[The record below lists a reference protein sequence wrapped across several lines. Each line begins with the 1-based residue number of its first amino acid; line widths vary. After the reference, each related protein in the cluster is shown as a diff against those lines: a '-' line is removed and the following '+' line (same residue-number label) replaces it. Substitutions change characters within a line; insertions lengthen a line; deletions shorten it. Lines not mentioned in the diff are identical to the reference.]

1 MKAMSSTPIIR
12 RLRSLLPLLA
22 ISLVHAQEPL
32 TYRLDNGWEG
42 WDPGKRQAIMDTM
55 DNAIAAY
62 NLYGYFPK
70 QLLAVNADP
79 AWTPTA
85 DASFNGRI
93 QFGGQ
98 YGLHTGMH
106 EVAHT
111 LGVGTITAW
120 NQHRPG
126 GAWNGQWAIAQIRQF
141 DGPGAFPNTDNLH
154 FWPYGLNQAGEY
166 NPAQLDRTVKM
177 VTAFRRDMGMIV
189 DIDSDGMP
197 DHWEKTYFTNLSRR
211 PQFDHDNDGATN
223 LQEYQAGTHPTDP
236 VSKPSFPLVGY
247 FPLNTTA
254 GLTVP
259 AINTPHRNGVVERTA
274 GGPIVSQW
282 APNEGHQGAL
292 DINDKFERV
301 RIPAIA
307 LSKQF
312 SVMGWI
318 KPDAVQNDYA
328 RFLTTNY
335 LNGFYLGRSGGTNQ
349 WMFIINQDFGLSGGT
364 ITANQ
369 WQHVA
374 GIYDG
379 TTARLYVNG
388 VQVGQKAMAPPK
400 NWNQELCL
408 GTNSNTDR
416 SFTGLYDEIRFFR
429 GAISPATL
437 QQIYNEELPLVLD
450 P

>member
-1 MKAMSSTPIIR
+1 MTFVPSIGIPLVLFA
-12 RLRSLLPLLA
+12 SLA
-22 ISLVHAQEPL
+22 HAQEPL

-62 NLYGYFPK
+62 NQHGYFPK

-79 AWTPTA
+79 VWTPTA
-85 DASFNGRI
+85 DGAFNGRI

-98 YGLHTGMH
+98 YALHTGMH

-120 NQHRPG
+120 NEHRPG
-126 GAWNGQWAIAQIRQF
+126 GAWNGQWAIAQVRAF
-141 DGPGAFPNTDNLH
+141 DGPGAFPHTDNFH
-154 FWPYGLNQAGEY
+154 FWPYGLNQGSEY
-166 NPAQLDRTVKM
+166 NPALLDRTVKM
-177 VTAFRRDMGMIV
+177 VTAFRRDMGMTV
-189 DIDSDGMP
+189 DIDADGMP
-197 DHWEKTYFTNLSRR
+197 DHWEKTYFINLTRR
-211 PQFDHDNDGATN
+211 PQYDQDQDGATN
-223 LQEYQAGTHPTDP
+223 LQEYQAGTNPVDP

-247 FPLNTTA
+247 FRLNTTA

-259 AINTPHRNGVVERTA
+259 ATNTPFRNGVVERVT

-282 APNEGHQGAL
+282 APGEGHQGAL
-292 DINDKFERV
+292 DINDKVERV
-301 RIPAIA
+301 RIPAIS

-318 KPDAVQNDYA
+318 KPDATQNEFA
-328 RFLTTNY
+328 RFITTNY
-335 LNGFYLGRSGGTNQ
+335 LNGFYLGRNAATSQ
-349 WMFIINQDFGLSGGT
+349 WMFIINQDFGLTGGA

-388 VQVGQKAMAPPK
+388 VQVGQKAMNPPK
-400 NWNQELCL
+400 NWNQELFL

-429 GAISPATL
+429 GALSAATL
-437 QQIYNEELPLVLD
+437 QQIYNEELPLVTA